1 MQFIKITFLLFLV
14 ISFSTTAQ
22 DKDWQWAKRGGGNI
36 SLTSGSVTNTTGRE
50 RVKEV
55 AVDSENNYYFL
66 AEVGSSNVD
75 YDGESVTTY
84 GDNLGYKNIFVFST
98 NCEGELRWKKSI
110 GGGFH
115 DLANSIKIDENNNVY
130 VTGRTSN
137 TPSLNTPVH
146 FDNDTIKAPALS
158 HGVFDESKKGAF
170 IIKYNQDGDFQWLV
184 EPEAG
189 YDNSASG
196 TSLRLYVEP
205 NGNLHYLMFFRQGT
219 HLDGQVVVDSDND
232 PQTAILRYDTDGNLL
247 SHVLLDMFQAEIGGY
262 DYQFVYDSNLSR
274 YYIAD
279 TKRNSSDVISING
292 FGLDSGTQKGFYLAA
307 LEENGE
313 VIWYKENAISN
324 GWSLGDIQL
333 DSNGNIYFTGAGS
346 STSNENDFFAG
357 HEFEVSS
364 VSSVGTP
371 FLIKLN
377 SDGELIWGTN
387 AEISTRFP
395 GRSIAIDGDDVY
407 VGLGMFYSEW
417 DGLVIDGI
425 QAGGGLA
432 PDPTILRFN
441 ASSGSLQE
449 VIRMPDNVSGQ
460 DEIMSI
466 ALDLSGNIVMGG
478 HFSSTLLSSHSLPT
492 LFKNGGD
499 SDFFIAKY
507 GTDDCTFSTAD
518 FTPTPTSIKMYP
530 NPANN
535 QVFFESDLAL
545 EQVKVFNITGKQV
558 LQANLSQNNNIQ
570 VNDLATGI
578 YLVQIQTQ
586 NGQVETRKLVVE

>member
-1 MQFIKITFLLFLV
+1 MSKSV
-14 ISFSTTAQ
+14 ISRWNS
-22 DKDWQWAKRGGGNI
+22 
-36 SLTSGSVTNTTGRE
+36 
-50 RVKEV
+50 
-55 AVDSENNYYFL
+55 
-66 AEVGSSNVD
+66 
-75 YDGESVTTY
+75 DGE
-84 GDNLGYKNIFVFST
+84 L
-98 NCEGELRWKKSI
+98 I
-110 GGGFH
+110 GFTEV
-115 DLANSIKIDENNNVY
+115 DML
-130 VTGRTSN
+130 
-137 TPSLNTPVH
+137 PS
-146 FDNDTIKAPALS
+146 F
-158 HGVFDESKKGAF
+158 
-170 IIKYNQDGDFQWLV
+170 
-184 EPEAG
+184 
-189 YDNSASG
+189 
-196 TSLRLYVEP
+196 
-205 NGNLHYLMFFRQGT
+205 YL
-219 HLDGQVVVDSDND
+219 
-232 PQTAILRYDTDGNLL
+232 
-247 SHVLLDMFQAEIGGY
+247 Y

-279 TKRNSSDVISING
+279 TKRNGSDVISING
-292 FGLDSGTQKGFYLAA
+292 FGEDSGTQKAFYLAA
-307 LEENGE
+307 LEENGQ
-313 VIWYKENAISN
+313 VIWYKENVISN

-333 DSNGNIYFTGAGS
+333 DDNGDIYFTGAGT
-346 STSNENDFFAG
+346 STPHENDFFAG
-357 HEFEVSS
+357 HEFEITF

-425 QAGGGLA
+425 QAGGQV

-492 LFKNGGD
+492 MFKNGGD
-499 SDFFIAKY
+499 SDFFITKY
-507 GTDDCTFSTAD
+507 GTDDCTFYTAD
-518 FTPTPTSIKMYP
+518 FTPTPKAIKMYP

-545 EQVKVFNITGKQV
+545 EQVKVFSITGKQV

-570 VNDLATGI
+570 VNDLAKGI

>member
-14 ISFSTTAQ
+14 SSFSTTAQ

-110 GGGFH
+110 GGGFN
-115 DLANSIKIDENNNVY
+115 DFANSIKIDENDNIY
-130 VTGRTSN
+130 VAGKTIN
-137 TPSLNTPVH
+137 TATHTPVH
-146 FDNDTIKAPALS
+146 FDNDTIKASAMS
-158 HGVFDESKKGAF
+158 SGIFDESKKGAF
-170 IIKYNQDGDFQWLV
+170 IIKYNQEGDFQWLV

-189 YDNSASG
+189 YENAAG

-247 SHVLLDMFQAEIGGY
+247 SHILLDMFHAEIGGY

-307 LEENGE
+307 LEEDGE
-313 VIWYKENAISN
+313 VIWYHESSISN
-324 GWSLGDIQL
+324 SWTLGDIQL
-333 DSNGNIYFTGAGS
+333 DTNGDIYFTGLANSGTVNTDS
-346 STSNENDFFAG
+346 FAG
-357 HEFEVSS
+357 FDFIFGGSTDNRV
-364 VSSVGTP
+364 P
-371 FLIKLN
+371 FLLKLN

-387 AEISTRFP
+387 ADLSNRYP
-395 GRSIAIDGDDVY
+395 GRSIALAGDDVY
-407 VGLGMFYSEW
+407 VGLGMYYNEW
-417 DGLVIDGI
+417 DDLIIDGI
-425 QAGGGLA
+425 QAGGQV

-570 VNDLATGI
+570 VNDLAKGI

>member
-1 MQFIKITFLLFLV
+1 M
-14 ISFSTTAQ
+14 
-22 DKDWQWAKRGGGNI
+22 
-36 SLTSGSVTNTTGRE
+36 
-50 RVKEV
+50 KEV

-115 DLANSIKIDENNNVY
+115 DLANSIKIDTNDNVY
-130 VTGRTSN
+130 VTGKTINLSNHTS
-137 TPSLNTPVH
+137 VH
-146 FDNDTIKAPALS
+146 FDTDSIKNPAPQSGTLT
-158 HGVFDESKKGAF
+158 ESFKGAF
-170 IIKYNQDGDFQWLV
+170 VIKYNKDGDFQWLV
-184 EPEAG
+184 EPEGAVSSAF
-189 YDNSASG
+189 NSAVMAMDIDDNNNIH
-196 TSLRLYVEP
+196 TLLYLVT
-205 NGNLHYLMFFRQGT
+205 GT
-219 HLDGQVVVDSDND
+219 HLDGQVEVEEDDS
-232 PQTAILRYDTDGNLL
+232 QTAIAKFDEDGI
-247 SHVLLDMFQAEIGGY
+247 LLDYTLIDLQPGTNGPY

-279 TKRNSSDVISING
+279 TKRNGSDVISING
-292 FGLDSGTQKGFYLAA
+292 FGEDSGTQKAFYLAA
-307 LEENGE
+307 LEENGQ
-313 VIWYKENAISN
+313 VIWYKENVISN

-333 DSNGNIYFTGAGS
+333 DSNGNIYFTGAGT
-346 STSNENDFFAG
+346 STPHENDFFAG
-357 HEFEVSS
+357 HEFEITF

-407 VGLGMFYSEW
+407 LGLGMFYSEW
-417 DGLVIDGI
+417 DDLIIDGI
-425 QAGGGLA
+425 QAGGQV

-570 VNDLATGI
+570 VSDLAKGI